1 MYIKFESVFFDAK
14 LAGSR
19 PHHRGK
25 DRGSLV
31 WRGFDEEAPQ
41 WWRALRKP
49 LNRDKEGDHPTIA
62 AKTVV
67 AESGGPQW
75 WRTLR
80 KPLTRDKEGDHP
92 TIAAKTVVAES
103 GRPQWWRTLRKPLT
117 RDKEGEDPT
126 IAARTVVA
134 ESGRPQWWRIL
145 SKSLIL
151 WVAMSCDYEW
161 DLECTWMFGCA
172 SVCAVPCFLLGY
184 HQCLSKA

>member
-80 KPLTRDKEGDHP
+80 KPLTRDKEG
-92 TIAAKTVVAES
+92 
-103 GRPQWWRTLRKPLT
+103 
-117 RDKEGEDPT
+117 EDPT